1 MRIQIVAVGRLKAGL
16 ERDLYARYA
25 DRLSASGR
33 ALGITSIAL
42 HEIDESRARRAEDRR
57 AAEAQDFVR
66 LCGSDAIV
74 ALDERGRDMTS
85 ETFAT
90 WLGAKRDAAVGV
102 TFAIGGPDGLH
113 PNWMTSAAMRLR
125 FGAMTLPHG
134 LVRVLLAEQLYR
146 AVTILSGHP
155 YHRGSSHR
163 GP

>member
-1 MRIQIVAVGRLKAGL
+1 MQIVAVGRLKAGP
-16 ERDLYARYA
+16 ERNLYARYA

-33 ALGITSIAL
+33 ALGIAPIGL
-42 HEIDESRARRAEDRR
+42 HEIDESRARRPDDRR
-57 AAEAQDFVR
+57 AAEARELVR
-66 LCGSDAIV
+66 LSGSDAIV

-85 ETFAT
+85 ENFAT
-90 WLGAKRDAAVGV
+90 WLGAKRDAAVSV

-113 PNWMTSAAMRLR
+113 PDWITSAAMRLR

-146 AVTILSGHP
+146 AVTILAGHP